1 MGRGKRKLEP
11 RGLTLPVKLD
21 GDALDRARQRIAH
34 YNDMGG
40 FRLDAGHGLT
50 QNAMKQFANASASN
64 LALVKHYARKGS
76 TDAYAVL
83 KTMAEEELGR
93 DGRCRPQL
101 ADFLIDQLNGLVSR
115 QRGPKKATNFLRDCI
130 FVSVIAEIVYW
141 FNLRP
146 TRNRESRSPPKKP
159 SACMIVAEAIR
170 LELPAGANKAND
182 RALEQVWTRVA
193 PWYLAQAELRGRQV
207 STCPI

>member
-146 TRNRESRSPPKKP
+146 TRNRESRSPQKT
-159 SACMIVAEAIR
+159 
-170 LELPAGANKAND
+170 LGLYD
-182 RALEQVWTRVA
+182 
-193 PWYLAQAELRGRQV
+193 RGRGNPTGASCRCQQGQRSCSGAGLDAGGTLV
-207 STCPI
+207 SRAG